1 MTKNDQQLRKLLEVE
16 RAELMEAIGHYEVL
30 ARHKKPGLGNHMAD
44 DATEA
49 FDQAASLAL
58 HLNEQGLLGQ
68 VEAAL
73 ARLDKGEYGVC
84 TRCGTEIDFARLK
97 AIPHAELCI
106 RCQQLVEDNPRGNG
120 SKR

>member
-1 MTKNDQQLRKLLEVE
+1 MTRDDQQLRKLLEVE

-58 HLNEQGLLGQ
+58 HLNEQALLGQ

-73 ARLDKGEYGVC
+73 ARMDKGEYGVC
-84 TRCGTEIDFARLK
+84 TRCGSAIDFARLK

-106 RCQQLVEDNPRGNG
+106 RCQQVVEDNPRGNG

>member
-73 ARLDKGEYGVC
+73 ARMDKGEYGVC

-106 RCQQLVEDNPRGNG
+106 RCQQVVEDNPRGNG